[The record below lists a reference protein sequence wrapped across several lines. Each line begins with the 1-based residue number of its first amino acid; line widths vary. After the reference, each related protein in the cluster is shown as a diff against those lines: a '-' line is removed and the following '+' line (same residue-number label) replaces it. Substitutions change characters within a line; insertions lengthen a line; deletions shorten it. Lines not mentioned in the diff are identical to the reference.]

1 MAEGTDMFFFLM
13 NISDD
18 NSYPFLVAYYIGTN
32 ILLNI
37 FNLI

>member
-1 MAEGTDMFFFLM
+1 MAEGTDVFFFM

-18 NSYPFLVAYYIGTN
+18 NSYPFLVAYYIGAN

-37 FNLI
+37 YLI